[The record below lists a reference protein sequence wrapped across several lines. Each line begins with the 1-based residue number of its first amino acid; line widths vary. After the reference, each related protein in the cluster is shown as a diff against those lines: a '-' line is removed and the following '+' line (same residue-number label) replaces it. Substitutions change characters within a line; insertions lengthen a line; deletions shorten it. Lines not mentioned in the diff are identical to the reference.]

1 MILLEYD
8 LNPPKEVLTT
18 CLFSNV
24 VNKTATAAM
33 LQLTTNRE
41 RQVKFSFFND
51 QEHRRCH
58 EHFNDVI
65 ISLATH
71 LFEMIITHLQL

>member
-1 MILLEYD
+1 M
-8 LNPPKEVLTT
+8 
-18 CLFSNV
+18 
-24 VNKTATAAM
+24 VNKTATAAI

-71 LFEMIITHLQL
+71 LFEMIITHLQLQKSLFNIIVNMEEDLFSRKNS